1 MNRET
6 RLNLIFLGVFLA
18 VSVPGAVLLFKKK
31 LDPGAPPM
39 FMPDYVRRRLPY
51 MAPQRTPNEVVRVI
65 PDVTGAWVTQ
75 VNRDHGGGDEVLL
88 DDRRPII
95 SDDHSVQI
103 TSLKRADTGT
113 TLNLIVWTPATGVTI
128 ETAGHAAKIAK
139 QEDISMPLAVKKE
152 LMNWGVIQPPPSVTW
167 IEAHFDEKVPL
178 PAGAIIRVSYRNGA
192 DDSLTQ
198 CQIVLPSK

>member
-18 VSVPGAVLLFKKK
+18 VSVPGAVMLFKKK
-31 LDPGAPPM
+31 LDPGSPPM

-75 VNRDHGGGDEVLL
+75 VNRERGGGDEVLL
-88 DDRRPII
+88 DDRHPIV
-95 SDDHSVQI
+95 SDDHSVQV
-103 TSLKRADTGT
+103 TNLKRAEGGT
-113 TLNLIVWTPATGVTI
+113 TLNLIVWTAATGLTL
-128 ETAGHAAKIAK
+128 ETGGQVAKIAK
-139 QEDISMPLAVKKE
+139 EENISMPLAVKKE
-152 LMNWGVIQPPPSVTW
+152 LMNWGVVQPPPRVTW
-167 IEAHFDEKVPL
+167 VEANFDGKDSL
-178 PAGAIIRVSYRNGA
+178 PAGAMIRVSYRKDA
-192 DDSLTQ
+192 DNDLTQ